1 MTISNIRAHDKRAF
15 TRYPT
20 KESCAVMLTPGHI
33 ISFCILDISKSG
45 LAFCYDG
52 RVNES
57 KMLSN
62 VAVTLF
68 TEDDI
73 SPDIPVLII
82 SDTEISEENLNTPH
96 AKSIAYNRYLRR
108 CGLKFQSLSQSQEEM
123 LNGYIQNLEAN

>member
-1 MTISNIRAHDKRAF
+1 MAISNIRAHEKRAS
-15 TRYPT
+15 TRFPT

-68 TEDDI
+68 TEDDM
-73 SPDIPVLII
+73 SPDIPVQII
-82 SDTEISEENLNTPH
+82 SDTEMSEENFNSPY
-96 AKSIAYNRYLRR
+96 AKSIAHSRYLRR
-108 CGLKFQSLSQSQEEM
+108 CGLKFQSLSQSQEKM
-123 LNGYIQNLEAN
+123 INGYIQNLEVN

>member
-1 MTISNIRAHDKRAF
+1 MAVQNTRVQDNRLF

-73 SPDIPVLII
+73 SPDIPVQII
-82 SDTEISEENLNTPH
+82 SDTEISEENLNPPH

-123 LNGYIQNLEAN
+123 INGYIQNLEAN